1 MSDEMRL
8 NSLKPAPGANR
19 NAKRV
24 GRGIGSGVGKTAGR
38 GHKGLKSRSGG
49 TVKAGFEGGQM
60 PLYRRLPK
68 RGFSNQP
75 FKKDLVEVNVGRIQ
89 QAVDA
94 GKLDAKATVDAAAL
108 IASGVIRRERDGV
121 SLLSNGDLTTKL
133 DIHVYRASKGA
144 VEAVEKSGSTLKT
157 DYVAKRKR
165 ERGGK

>member
-1 MSDEMRL
+1 
-8 NSLKPAPGANR
+8 
-19 NAKRV
+19 
-24 GRGIGSGVGKTAGR
+24 
-38 GHKGLKSRSGG
+38 
-49 TVKAGFEGGQM
+49 M

-68 RGFSNQP
+68 RGFSNYP

-94 GKLDAKATVDAAAL
+94 GKLDAKATINAEALSAA
-108 IASGVIRRERDGV
+108 GVIRRERDGV

-133 DIHVYRASKGA
+133 DIHVFRASKGA
-144 VEAVEKSGSTLKT
+144 VEAVEKSGGSLKT

>member
-1 MSDEMRL
+1 MRL
-8 NSLKPAPGANR
+8 NELRDNPGAFKTK
-19 NAKRV
+19 KRL
-24 GRGIGSGVGKTAGR
+24 GRGIGSGKGKTSGR
-38 GHKGLKSRSGG
+38 GHKGLKARSGA
-49 TVKAGFEGGQM
+49 TINGFEGGQM

-89 QAVDA
+89 QA
-94 GKLDAKATVDAAAL
+94 VDAAAL

-144 VEAVEKSGSTLKT
+144 VEAVEKSGGSLKT